1 MPPLDIPET
10 SAAAVEGVAPTLL
23 ERVQGFVGEHKK
35 AIVIAAAA
43 AAVAGGVYYA
53 STSFSKPPGDSA
65 SETSGK
71 KKKKTGSRGAKKNG
85 KDKEKRVGDVDG
97 PILEER
103 KPSVSTVEDG
113 GECSLHAKEPILGC

>member
-1 MPPLDIPET
+1 MPPLDIPE
-10 SAAAVEGVAPTLL
+10 SAATVEGGTPTLL
-23 ERVQGFVGEHKK
+23 ERVQDFVVEHKK

-65 SETSGK
+65 SETGGK

-85 KDKEKRVGDVDG
+85 KDKEKKVGDVDG
-97 PILEER
+97 PILEEI
-103 KPSVSTVEDG
+103 KPNAATVEDSS
-113 GECSLHAKEPILGC
+113 ECPFHAKETVLGC